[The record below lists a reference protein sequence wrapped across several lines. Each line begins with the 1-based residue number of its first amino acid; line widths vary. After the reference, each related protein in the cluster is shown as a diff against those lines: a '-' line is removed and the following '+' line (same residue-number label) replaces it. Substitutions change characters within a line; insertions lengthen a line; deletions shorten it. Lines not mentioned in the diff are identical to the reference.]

1 MGTGPFRHLP
11 QPLQQLWVEG
21 ITVSFVHMKRQ
32 QSLRE
37 GVLGQCKLFHHHGGS
52 PARGK
57 GPFWTIII
65 QEVDLL

>member
-32 QSLRE
+32 QSLRK
-37 GVLGQCKLFHHHGGS
+37 GVLQQCKALSLSWWFS
-52 PARGK
+52 IRSY
-57 GPFWTIII
+57 
-65 QEVDLL
+65 Q

>member
-37 GVLGQCKLFHHHGGS
+37 GVLQQCKALSLSWWFCIRS
-52 PARGK
+52 Y
-57 GPFWTIII
+57 
-65 QEVDLL
+65 Q